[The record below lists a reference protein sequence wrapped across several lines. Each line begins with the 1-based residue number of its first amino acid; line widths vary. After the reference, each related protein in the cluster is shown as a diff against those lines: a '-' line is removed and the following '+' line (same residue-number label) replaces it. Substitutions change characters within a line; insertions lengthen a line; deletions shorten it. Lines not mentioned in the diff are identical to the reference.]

1 MNFYTNLGICTYR
14 LSNWLV
20 FNLRHYIRDLSITR
34 FVTNLYKLIEFIY
47 RTQDQF
53 NQKKG

>member
-20 FNLRHYIRDLSITR
+20 FNPRHYIRDLSITG

-53 NQKKG
+53 N